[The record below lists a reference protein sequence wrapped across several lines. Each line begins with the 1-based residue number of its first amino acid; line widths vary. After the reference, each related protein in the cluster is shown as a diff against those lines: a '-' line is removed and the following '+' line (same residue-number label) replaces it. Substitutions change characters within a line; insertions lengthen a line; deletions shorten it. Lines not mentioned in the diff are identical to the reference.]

1 MAMQDGARQCHAV
14 DGLWNLWMT
23 DTVSQNVNAAM
34 HSVSSVG
41 RSHTALVRVPCGG
54 RGKRN

>member
-1 MAMQDGARQCHAV
+1 MQDGARQCHAV